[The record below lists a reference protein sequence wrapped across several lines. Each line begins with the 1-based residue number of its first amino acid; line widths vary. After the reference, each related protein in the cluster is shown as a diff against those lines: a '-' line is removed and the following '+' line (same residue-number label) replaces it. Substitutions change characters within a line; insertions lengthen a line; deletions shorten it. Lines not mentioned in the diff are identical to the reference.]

1 MISGFARAAQVLQQ
15 PEYAQFAWDA
25 AQFIH
30 EHLYIPQSG
39 FLLRSAYKADDGGVA
54 QM

>member
-1 MISGFARAAQVLQQ
+1 MISGFAKAAQVLQQ
-15 PEYAQFAWDA
+15 PEYAQYAWDA

-30 EHLYIPQSG
+30 EHLYIPESG
-39 FLLRSAYKADDGGVA
+39 ILLRSAYKANDGSTA